1 MDIYAVKETDIVY
14 SAAVDFGTRTCS
26 KEVHIVQYDNSLP
39 IVAVKLYSSGDYFK
53 LPAGYEANLRFGK
66 KDKTFI
72 YKPVLGCDE
81 TRTIVYFV
89 VDEQMSLIAGDV
101 YPIIE
106 LTYGGSVVGSS
117 PIIFIVDK
125 NPIQIGD
132 IESKS
137 DYPAIVERISSAET
151 KASEAEI
158 KAAEAKV
165 SADDARDKMSKI
177 DDTYAK
183 NENVSKTY
191 ATKTERSDGDSQT
204 LSQAKT
210 YTDEAVKS
218 AANVQSDWN
227 VTDTSS
233 DAYIKN
239 KPSFVAK
246 NPTLSGG
253 KTSTI
258 GTAGGTTYNVTLA
271 SNPIES
277 FTLPFHRP
285 VVNNG
290 DGKQWSRISKIE
302 YASTSQI
309 WTMHTAVLQLYTTG
323 YGSNQRFTYLGQVS
337 VGVTI
342 QNQAD
347 LTKADIAVKWRDG
360 KPSQYAPSK
369 IKAVVTATTVEFFV
383 LNDIW
388 DTPILC
394 NIMYKYKLDP
404 AYDSTYTYTADE
416 FTEYCADKTI
426 ISGEIDANFKIGSSI
441 ASDYATN
448 LGTSSKSHTIND
460 IVLSQ
465 NGPKYADIQ
474 TSYVGGVNRGPR
486 GYDWE
491 YLIRAEHRNGQT
503 DGSGYVLEIAGYYWA
518 KTYPGLW
525 WRQTNG
531 GTSSWTNWYRIY
543 GDDYHPYADALGT
556 SSANYTYTTLQS
568 ALAGKASSTHTH
580 TKSAITDFPT
590 KLSQFT
596 NDAGFT
602 TITDFPTKL
611 SQFTNDVGFTTNTG
625 TVTGVKMNG
634 TTKSPASGVVD
645 LGTVITSH
653 QSLTNYATKTY
664 VDDSASNAIEEA
676 IQYTD
681 STLNNYYNKAGS
693 NNLFAEG
700 PYTFTQVLDSGSSV
714 NSTLVPDI
722 NMGIVESSVTAKV
735 TAKSVLWRNKVD
747 NTYKI
752 TMDLYCSSLSPS
764 CTLKPK
770 KIGLT
775 KLTSYASAWRMPSV
789 YTIYSC
795 PNAANLLTN
804 WGVNNWWVSNLTG
817 CAFTD
822 MTTNIGLL
830 NGDGWGSPSI
840 LGKATNGNLAVSY
853 TFIEADT
860 DHISN
865 NLSVFG
871 FRYHIEIITTKTTL

>member
-1 MDIYAVKETDIVY
+1 MNIYAIKETDIVY

-26 KEVHIVQYDNSLP
+26 EEVHIVQYDNSLP

-53 LPAGYEANLRFGK
+53 LPTGYEANLRFSK

-81 TRTIVYFV
+81 TRTIVYFI

-117 PIIFIVDK
+117 PIIFIIDK

-210 YTDEAVKS
+210 YTNEAVKS
-218 AANVQSDWN
+218 VVNVQSDWA

-239 KPSFVAK
+239 KPSFVAN

-258 GTAGGTTYNVTLA
+258 GTAGGITYNVTLA

-285 VVNNG
+285 VVNGG
-290 DGKQWSRISKIE
+290 DGKQWSRIAKIE
-302 YASTSQI
+302 YASTSQR
-309 WTMHTAVLQLYTTG
+309 WAYHTAVIQFYTNG
-323 YGSNQRFTYLGQVS
+323 YGSNQKFTYLGQVS
-337 VGVTI
+337 IGITI
-342 QNQAD
+342 QNRED
-347 LTKADIAVKWRDG
+347 LTKEDAAVKWRDC
-360 KPSQYAPSK
+360 KPSQYAASK
-369 IKAVVTATTVEFFV
+369 IKAVVTATTVEFFI

-388 DTPILC
+388 DTGILC
-394 NIMYKYKLDP
+394 KIMYKNGLNP
-404 AYDSTYTYTADE
+404 TYDSTYTYTADE
-416 FTEYCADKTI
+416 FTEYCADKNVI
-426 ISGEIDANFKIGSSI
+426 NGEIDTNFKIGSSI
-441 ASDYATN
+441 TADYATN
-448 LGTSSKSHTIND
+448 IGSSSKSYTMND
-460 IVLSQ
+460 LVLSQ
-465 NGPKYADIQ
+465 NEPKYADIQ
-474 TSYVGGVNRGPR
+474 TSYVGGVVRGPR

-491 YLIRAEHRNGQT
+491 YLIRAEHRNGQS

-518 KTYPGLW
+518 KIYPGLW

-531 GTSSWTNWYRIY
+531 GTSSWTSWYRIY
-543 GDDYHPYADALGT
+543 DDDYHPYTNALGT
-556 SSANYTYTTLQS
+556 SSANYTYATLQS
-568 ALAGKASSTHTH
+568 ALDGKASSVHTH

-596 NDAGFT
+596 ND
-602 TITDFPTKL
+602 
-611 SQFTNDVGFTTNTG
+611 SGFTTNTG
-625 TVTGVKMNG
+625 TVTGIKMNG

-653 QSLTNYATKTY
+653 QSLASYATKTY
-664 VDDSASNAIEEA
+664 VDDSTSNAVDEA
-676 IQYTD
+676 EQYTN
-681 STLNNYYNKAGS
+681 TNLNNYYNKAASS
-693 NNLFAEG
+693 NVFAEG
-700 PYTFTQVLDSGSSV
+700 PYVFVKVLDSGSSV

-735 TAKSVLWRNKVD
+735 TAKSVLWRNTVD

-775 KLTSYASAWRMPSV
+775 KLTSYASAWRIPAV
-789 YTIYSC
+789 DTLYSC
-795 PNAANLLTN
+795 PTASNQLIS
-804 WGVNNWWVSNLTG
+804 WGINNWWVSNLTG

-822 MTTNIGLL
+822 MATNIGLL

-840 LGKATNGNLAVSY
+840 LGKGTNGDLAVAY

-860 DHISN
+860 DHISD
-865 NLSVFG
+865 NLSVYG
-871 FRYHIEIITTKTTL
+871 FRYHIEIITAKTTL